1 MTHDPEA
8 AWPLT
13 QPEQGY
19 YPGTPSQPL
28 APSNMM
34 PAAPQ
39 YRPVVPS
46 QPARPMPWWVRVTML
61 AILMAAAIPI
71 TVVALVKGAFISL
84 IVAWAGIVL
93 VSAFFFGFTQRNQ

>member
-1 MTHDPEA
+1 MSHDPEA

-13 QPEQGY
+13 QSDQGY
-19 YPGTPSQPL
+19 YPGPAPGQPMP
-28 APSNMM
+28 PSNMM
-34 PAAPQ
+34 PAAQ
-39 YRPVVPS
+39 YRPVLPS

-71 TVVALVKGAFISL
+71 TVVALVQGAFISL